1 MPSRGYKSVEVCQA
15 YLLLSL
21 WTLGP
26 EKTFE
31 QDRTWL
37 MLGMAIRM
45 ATDLNLHR
53 KSIVSGLDTREGK
66 ERDLEI
72 INRERCWLH
81 CFVLDRSISAQMG
94 KPYTLREDY
103 IIRNASDWHQQR
115 FSLATD
121 RALAAY
127 VVLQQIMSRAID
139 SIYSST
145 TTVSGLREDCDCE
158 LLHE

>member
-1 MPSRGYKSVEVCQA
+1 MLNPHFERRCELILVR
-15 YLLLSL
+15 
-21 WTLGP
+21 
-26 EKTFE
+26 FE
-31 QDRTWL
+31 QDRTWM

-53 KSIVSGLDTREGK
+53 KSMTSGLDTEEGRA
-66 ERDLEI
+66 RDLEI

-81 CFVLDRSISAQMG
+81 CFVLDRSLSAQMG

-103 IIRNASDWHQQR
+103 IIRNACEANWHQQR
-115 FSLATD
+115 FSLPTD
-121 RALAAY
+121 RAIAAY

-145 TTVSGLREDCDCE
+145 TTVSGLRLDCDCE
-158 LLHE
+158 